1 VGVQEVLVR
10 KRDVIFGAVVGS
22 LALTGF
28 GSGFMVAL
36 LHGLTGDWG
45 YMAVYVVM
53 MAFGGTVLFVAVKQG
68 MEMLKPPLRS
78 KVPGYVGQCVPV
90 WVNDNSVCNRL
101 DGGISG
107 FFRLVRHRW
116 YGRQKY
122 GDEFHGIVREGLEV
136 EMTSKEALIADDY
149 QKFDE
154 SK

>member
-1 VGVQEVLVR
+1 MR
-10 KRDVIFGAVVGS
+10 KRDMMFAAVVIS

-36 LHGLTGDWG
+36 LRGLAGDWG
-45 YMAVYVVM
+45 YMAVYLVV
-53 MAFGGTVLFVAVKQG
+53 MAFGGTAIFVAVKQG
-68 MEMLKPPLRS
+68 IETLKPPLQS
-78 KVPGYVGQCVPV
+78 KVPGYPGPCVPI

-122 GDEFHGIVREGLEV
+122 GDEFHGIVRAGLEV
-136 EMTSKEALIADDY
+136 ETTSKEALIADDY